1 MPNSKSTNC
10 TWDSSAEL
18 HDKEKGERSIVELCR
33 IAKSPLMLHIGVET
47 PPVEIKS
54 KIVELYNCLIST
66 GGVARLQTSNHDVFA
81 AGDCLPGPERFTH
94 AAEWWLGCVQ
104 STFLVTRV
112 FLCFLGGWGG
122 EEAGDAFTV
131 DCDTVPGWK
140 QTLIS
145 DTITQHTAQVR
156 PQNPDN

>member
-1 MPNSKSTNC
+1 
-10 TWDSSAEL
+10 
-18 HDKEKGERSIVELCR
+18 
-33 IAKSPLMLHIGVET
+33 MLHIGVET

-112 FLCFLGGWGG
+112 FLCFWAVGWGG
-122 EEAGDAFTV
+122 GGRRLY
-131 DCDTVPGWK
+131 C
-140 QTLIS
+140 
-145 DTITQHTAQVR
+145 
-156 PQNPDN
+156 